1 MNRKALG
8 FGLTVCATA
17 ILAADL
23 ATAQDATDIQR
34 GDTVLTRPRP
44 ELAPLGIRLG
54 TFLAYPQLT
63 ISETYSDNIF
73 ATENDRE
80 SDFITTLS
88 PDLSLESDWNNHAL
102 NFSTGLSKGFY
113 ADNTRQDFLD
123 FYGQTD
129 GRIDVTRNIGLT
141 GGGSVA
147 RRHQDRADP
156 NDQGG
161 GDPTEFWDSNAF
173 AGYEHRFGRF
183 RTNVEG
189 TFQRLAYED
198 VPASGGSGPV
208 NNSDRDRNI
217 YGGNG
222 RLGYEILPEYEA
234 FVAIEGDRR
243 VYDRTPD
250 DAGRSRDSSGVT
262 PVAGVAYDF
271 GGLLFG
277 DVFAG
282 WKTRWYDSSDEDN
295 VNGPT
300 FGGSLEWNATSLT
313 TVTGVVAQEVM
324 ETTDRNA
331 SSYVSTTGSLAVDHE
346 LLRNLLLN
354 VNGSIT
360 YNDYEGSSR
369 EDYVYRAGTGLR
381 YLMNRWFYV
390 SGGYRFTRRS
400 SDNSGNSA
408 RGDDQDFTEN
418 AFLISL
424 EGQF

>member
-8 FGLTVCATA
+8 IGLTVCATA
-17 ILAADL
+17 ILAADF
-23 ATAQDATDIQR
+23 ATAQEATTLQR

-44 ELAPLGIRLG
+44 ELDPLGIRLG
-54 TFLAYPQLT
+54 SFLAYPQLT

-80 SDFITTLS
+80 SDFITTVAPELS
-88 PDLSLESDWNNHAL
+88 IESDWRNHAL

-113 ADNTRQDFLD
+113 ADNTRQNFLD

-141 GGGSVA
+141 GGGGVA
-147 RRHQDRADP
+147 RRNEDRSDP

-161 GDPTEFWDSNAF
+161 RDPTKFWDSNAF

-198 VPASGGSGPV
+198 VSGNNGVGAV
-208 NNSDRDRNI
+208 DNSDRDRNI
-217 YGGNG
+217 YGGSG
-222 RLGYEILPEYEA
+222 RLGYEFLPKYEA

-250 DAGRSRDSSGVT
+250 DNGRSRDSSGIT

-282 WKTRWYDSSDEDN
+282 WKDRRYDSSDEKN

-300 FGGSLEWNATSLT
+300 FGGSLQWNATSLT
-313 TVTGVVAQEVM
+313 TVTAVVAQDVL
-324 ETTDRNA
+324 ETTDRDA
-331 SSYVSTTGSLAVDHE
+331 SAYISTTGGLAVDHE

-360 YNDYEGSSR
+360 NNDYEGSSR
-369 EDYVYRAGTGLR
+369 NDYVYRAGAGLR

-400 SDNSGNSA
+400 SDNSGGGT
-408 RGDDQDFTEN
+408 GDDKDFTEN
-418 AFLISL
+418 AVLISL